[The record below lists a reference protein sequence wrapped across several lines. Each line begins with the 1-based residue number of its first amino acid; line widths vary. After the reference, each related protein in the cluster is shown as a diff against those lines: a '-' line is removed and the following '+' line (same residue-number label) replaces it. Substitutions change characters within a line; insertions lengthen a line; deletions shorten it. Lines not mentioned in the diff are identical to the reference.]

1 MRPEFAR
8 TDTRFHHIFRSV
20 QHTPAC
26 LPPESGV
33 IVLFVLNLA
42 VCLVFSFKNKR
53 LQIIDFARV
62 HPFDA
67 KSGAFN
73 CPSLIGKRLIEGD

>member
-1 MRPEFAR
+1 
-8 TDTRFHHIFRSV
+8 
-20 QHTPAC
+20 
-26 LPPESGV
+26 
-33 IVLFVLNLA
+33 VLNLA